1 MRSLVGVG
9 SRVSVAHMYTD
20 VGLAEQE
27 GWRGFS
33 FTLPE
38 QASYKGQEPTVESVI
53 SGVQLLKEETLVTY
67 LRRCSFCLKGIADKP
82 FPVVCGSISD
92 AHVKM
97 PGEEMA
103 QTPASPR
110 VQVLPA
116 YSSASPIRPFL
127 SVGQL
132 ARPALLTH

>member
-1 MRSLVGVG
+1 MWALLSKKAGG
-9 SRVSVAHMYTD
+9 
-20 VGLAEQE
+20 
-27 GWRGFS
+27 GFS
-33 FTLPE
+33 CTLPE
-38 QASYKGQEPTVESVI
+38 QAPYKGQEPTEESVMI

-82 FPVVCGSISD
+82 FPVVCGSIFD

-97 PGEEMA
+97 PGEEMS

-116 YSSASPIRPFL
+116 YGSASLIRPSL
-127 SVGQL
+127 SVVQL
-132 ARPALLTH
+132 ARPALLRH